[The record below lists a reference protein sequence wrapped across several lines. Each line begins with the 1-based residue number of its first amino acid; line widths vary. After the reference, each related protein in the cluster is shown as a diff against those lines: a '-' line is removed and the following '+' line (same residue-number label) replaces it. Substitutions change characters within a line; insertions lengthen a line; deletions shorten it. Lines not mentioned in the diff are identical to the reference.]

1 MTRQKCKSTGK
12 RHIARARSE
21 QCTLPLQAN
30 MQHLAELPQRGDADL
45 SLARRQDMKVPHGQ
59 LASRAA
65 RSPPRR
71 ESATLPQA
79 LLGLDAGVAIALGNG
94 QDAPRVRLDGDR

>member
-1 MTRQKCKSTGK
+1 
-12 RHIARARSE
+12 
-21 QCTLPLQAN
+21 

-59 LASRAA
+59 
-65 RSPPRR
+65 PRWPQPTMTR
-71 ESATLPQA
+71 KRQSATLPQA

>member
-1 MTRQKCKSTGK
+1 
-12 RHIARARSE
+12 
-21 QCTLPLQAN
+21 

-59 LASRAA
+59 
-65 RSPPRR
+65 PRWPQPTKTR
-71 ESATLPQA
+71 QRDAPTTLPQA
-79 LLGLDAGVAIALGNG
+79 LLGLDAGVAVALGNG